1 MASPHVRE
9 SGLRNLGK
17 FCLLVWNAG
26 KICLWYPETW
36 SLESGIQL
44 KESGIS
50 LMIMTKNQY
59 LESRIHCVESRH
71 NPRLLDSLTWGELV
85 ITSRVEDARFFFF
98 WEGREKSRGRVRSP
112 GKKKPRL
119 FLYSCVSLLT
129 RSIKT
134 YPINLRLSCT
144 LWLLRLHSIRTT
156 QISSSDSW
164 SSFFISTL
172 QEGVGGRGGGEA
184 LVEDEWHPPKSS
196 LFQNGLEAKL
206 PPLQRLNSCSLFLRT
221 FCQTFSR

>member
-1 MASPHVRE
+1 MQLFVQFRSIALASPHVRE

-44 KESGIS
+44 KESGIP
-50 LMIMTKNQY
+50 LMIVNKNQY
-59 LESRIHCVESRH
+59 LESRIQRGFQTECKTVGFPYLGRIDYYIL
-71 NPRLLDSLTWGELV
+71 R
-85 ITSRVEDARFFFF
+85 RRCRFFFL
-98 WEGREKSRGRVRSP
+98 EGREKSRGRVRAP

-134 YPINLRLSCT
+134 YPINLRLPCT
-144 LWLLRLHSIRTT
+144 LWLLRQNSIRTR
-156 QISSSDSW
+156 QISSSAS
-164 SSFFISTL
+164 
-172 QEGVGGRGGGEA
+172 
-184 LVEDEWHPPKSS
+184 
-196 LFQNGLEAKL
+196 
-206 PPLQRLNSCSLFLRT
+206 
-221 FCQTFSR
+221 